1 MPLIHEN
8 TNKYEAIPDHLNM
21 IGKEIVDSAYRVH
34 KELGSGLLERVYEV
48 CLAHEVEKR
57 GFKVERQV
65 AIPINYDGIE
75 FDEGFRL
82 DLLIENEVICE
93 LKAVDKVNPV
103 WKAQVLSHLKLTN
116 KRLGYLINFNVTNIG
131 RGIKRIVN

>member
-8 TNKYEAIPDHLNM
+8 TKKYEAIPNRLNI
-21 IGKEIVDSAYRVH
+21 IGKEIVDSTFTVN
-34 KELGSGLLERVYEV
+34 KELGAGLLERVYEV

-65 AIPINYDGIE
+65 AVPINYDGKS
-75 FDEGFRL
+75 FNEGFRL
-82 DLLIENEVICE
+82 DLLIEDEIICE
-93 LKAVDKVNPV
+93 LKAVDKMNPV

-116 KRLGYLINFNVTNIG
+116 NRLGYLINFNVINIG

>member
-8 TNKYEAIPDHLNM
+8 TKKYEAIPDRLNL
-21 IGKEIVDSAYRVH
+21 IGKEIVDSAYNVH
-34 KELGSGLLERVYEV
+34 KELGSGLLEKVYEV
-48 CLAHEVEKR
+48 CLAHEVQKR

-65 AIPINYDGIE
+65 GVPIKYDGIK

-82 DLLIENEVICE
+82 DLLIEDEIICE
-93 LKAVDKVNPV
+93 LKAVDEMNPV

>member
-8 TNKYEAIPDHLNM
+8 TKKYEAIPNRLNI
-21 IGKEIVDSAYRVH
+21 IGKEIVDSTFTVN
-34 KELGSGLLERVYEV
+34 KELGAGLLERVYEV

-65 AIPINYDGIE
+65 AVPINYDGKS
-75 FDEGFRL
+75 FNEGFRL
-82 DLLIENEVICE
+82 DLLIEDEIICE
-93 LKAVDKVNPV
+93 LKAVDKMNLV

-116 KRLGYLINFNVTNIG
+116 NRLGYLINFNVINIG

>member
-8 TNKYEAIPDHLNM
+8 TKKYDAIPDRLNI
-21 IGKEIVDSAYRVH
+21 IGKEIVDSAYKVH

-48 CLAHEVEKR
+48 CLAHELRKR
-57 GFKVERQV
+57 NLKVDRQV
-65 AIPINYDGIE
+65 AVPIKYDGIE

-82 DLLIENEVICE
+82 DLLIEDEVICE
-93 LKAVDKVNPV
+93 LKAVDEMNLV

-131 RGIKRIVN
+131 RGIKRIVH

>member
-8 TNKYEAIPDHLNM
+8 TKKYEAIPDRLNL
-21 IGKEIVDSAYRVH
+21 IGKEIVDSAYKVH

-48 CLAHEVEKR
+48 CLAHEIQKR
-57 GFKVERQV
+57 GFEVERQV
-65 AIPINYDGIE
+65 VVPVNYDGIS

-82 DLLIENEVICE
+82 DLLVEKEIICE
-93 LKAVDKVNPV
+93 LKAVDKMNPV
-103 WKAQVLSHLKLTN
+103 WKAQILSHLKLTN
-116 KRLGYLINFNVTNIG
+116 NRLGYLINFNVTNIG

>member
-8 TNKYEAIPDHLNM
+8 TKKHEVIPDRLNL
-21 IGKEIVDSAYRVH
+21 IGKEIVDSAFKVH
-34 KELGSGLLERVYEV
+34 KELGSGLLEKVYEV
-48 CLAHEVEKR
+48 CLAHEIHKR

-65 AIPINYDGIE
+65 AVPINYDGKT

-82 DLLIENEVICE
+82 DLLVEEEIICE
-93 LKAVDKVNPV
+93 LKAVDKMNPV

-116 KRLGYLINFNVTNIG
+116 NRLGYLINFNVTNIG

>member
-8 TNKYEAIPDHLNM
+8 TKKYDAIPNRLNE
-21 IGKEIVDSAYRVH
+21 IGKEIVDSAYKVH
-34 KELGSGLLERVYEV
+34 KELGSGLLEKVYEV
-48 CLAHEVEKR
+48 CLAHELQKR
-57 GFKVERQV
+57 NLVVERQV
-65 AIPINYDGIE
+65 AIPIRYDGIE

-82 DLLIENEVICE
+82 DLLIEDQVICE
-93 LKAVDKVNPV
+93 LKAVDKMNPV